1 MHKFLIYTSF
11 ILLISTHVS
20 AQETTLRGV
29 VRDTTDHQNM
39 VFTTVSLLHA
49 KDSVLYRFTRTADK
63 GEFSFSNLLAGTYI
77 LLITRYSY
85 ADFRDSITIQAGEVK
100 DMGFIEMVT
109 KAHLLEDV
117 VVRQK
122 IAAMRM
128 RGDTL
133 EYRADS
139 FSVREGATVEEMLKI
154 LPGIQVD
161 KAGNITAQGERVQKV
176 LVDGEEFFGNDP
188 TVATQNLQ
196 ADAVEKVQVFDKKS
210 EQSEFTGIDDGERT
224 KTINLT
230 LKEDKKK
237 GYFGKIEAGVGT
249 SNTWNNTGMINDF
262 KSKRKLSAY
271 GLMSSTGKTGLNWE
285 ENNQYG
291 GGSVPEMDEDFGGFF
306 FFSGNDDE
314 LSSDQYY
321 GEGIPKSWGGGL
333 NYSNKFNEEKNI
345 LNGSYRFNKISST
358 GRGNTLVQSVLP
370 DSAFFNQDQ
379 GYTFNS
385 RQRHSVNGT
394 YDWIVDSS
402 FDVKIKANGYLGA
415 NNTVSN
421 YKSNAL
427 DEAKSPINAGE
438 RNINNDGKNNN
449 VNASLTLRKKF
460 SKQGRTLS
468 LNLNETISQ
477 NNSKGKL
484 FAANLFYNKGLLIG
498 IDTTDQLK
506 DNETKIAA
514 FTSKLVYT
522 EPIAKKL
529 FAEINYGYKNY
540 RSDAQR
546 LSFDRGSNGE
556 FEELNDTFSSHYKFN
571 ADAHASGLGFKYN
584 GKKITVSVGTDISFI
599 NFDQVDLL
607 NDSVFARQ
615 YTNLFPRAAFTY
627 KFSSTS
633 RMNLRYN
640 GSTNQPTIQQIQP
653 LADNA
658 NPLSITVGNPLLRQ
672 EFRHT
677 VNFNYN
683 NFKVL
688 TNSGVWL
695 YGNFTVTED
704 AIVSNQTVDS
714 NGRMLYQY
722 INANGNFNGFAGVG
736 LFRMLKKIDANLN
749 LGINTNISRYNTF
762 INNIRNQTD
771 NYSIGINGGISKAT
785 EKKYNF
791 SYYGAVDYNY
801 SVSSINRNVT
811 NSYIT
816 QNHSLNLTIYLPWKM
831 EINGVLEANLRQ
843 RTSLFDQNNNVY
855 LLNGYI
861 GRKMLK
867 NEKAIIKLSVY
878 DLLNQN
884 KGYQRFINT
893 SIIQEKNYQVLTQY
907 FMLSFIWNFSK
918 SASEIPGGKQ
928 IIITK

>member
-1 MHKFLIYTSF
+1 
-11 ILLISTHVS
+11 
-20 AQETTLRGV
+20 
-29 VRDTTDHQNM
+29 
-39 VFTTVSLLHA
+39 
-49 KDSVLYRFTRTADK
+49 
-63 GEFSFSNLLAGTYI
+63 
-77 LLITRYSY
+77 
-85 ADFRDSITIQAGEVK
+85 
-100 DMGFIEMVT
+100 MVT

-139 FSVREGATVEEMLKI
+139 FRVREGATVEEMLKI

-237 GYFGKIEAGVGT
+237 GYFGKLEAGVGT
-249 SNTWNNTGMINDF
+249 NNTWNNTGMINDF

-402 FDVKIKANGYLGA
+402 FDVKIKANGYVGA
-415 NNTVSN
+415 NNTVST
-421 YKSNAL
+421 YSSNAL
-427 DEAKSPINAGE
+427 DGAKSPINAGE
-438 RNINNDGKNNN
+438 RNINNDGKNSN
-449 VNASLTLRKKF
+449 VNESLTLRKKF
-460 SKQGRTLS
+460 AKQGRTLS

-556 FEELNDTFSSHYKFN
+556 FEDLNDTFSSHYKFN

-584 GKKITVSVGTDISFI
+584 GKKITVSLGTDISFI

-633 RMNLRYN
+633 RINLRYN

-714 NGRMLYQY
+714 NGRILYQY
-722 INANGNFNGFAGVG
+722 INANGNFNGFAGMG

-771 NYSIGINGGISKAT
+771 NYSIGINGGISKAK
-785 EKKYNF
+785 EKKYIVN
-791 SYYGAVDYNY
+791 YYGGVDYNY

-867 NEKAIIKLSVY
+867 NDKAIIKFSVY

-884 KGYQRFINT
+884 IGYQRFINT
-893 SIIQEKNYQVLTQY
+893 SVIQEKNYQVLNQY

-918 SASEIPGGKQ
+918 SAAEVPGGEQ
-928 IIITK
+928 ITITK